1 MREAFGPPLRAAA
14 MTAFIA
20 GLLLLFLNPPS
31 LAGLGELLSLLAG
44 ALAIVLVTA
53 WVTTALIGKEM
64 PSPSSASWR
73 TGAMRSAR
81 SRPPSAR
88 RPSSTSW

>member
-1 MREAFGPPLRAAA
+1 MKEAFAPPLRAAA

-31 LAGLGELLSLLAG
+31 LAGLGELVSLLAG

-53 WVTTALIGKEM
+53 WLTTLLIGTEM
-64 PSPSSASWR
+64 PEPDFQKLES
-73 TGAMRSAR
+73 RSEALGIEVDE
-81 SRPPSAR
+81 
-88 RPSSTSW
+88 TVV